1 MGSKARKRTLED
13 RKMSSISQMEVFQ
26 QTSYDPYDRH
36 TYKVYLCNGKIKHF
50 EFYDDA
56 KNFWFS
62 NVRKVNYLNYI
73 TVEDLK
79 QIKSSSGFKNQ
90 SK

>member
-1 MGSKARKRTLED
+1 MN
-13 RKMSSISQMEVFQ
+13 SISQMEVFQ

-56 KNFWFS
+56 KDFWFS
-62 NVRKVNYLNYI
+62 NVRKTNYLNYI
-73 TVEDLK
+73 MVEDHK